1 MALTDCVLL
10 LLLVSFAFCR
20 TLRLV
25 SRTDAPY
32 TICYSAH
39 PFSPGG
45 DTTTSGAENAAPP
58 PGGDAVH
65 VQARGGPLRAWAR
78 PGPRRTTAGL
88 GSIQAQSGP
97 LQAWIRRGPRRTIL
111 GLGPSWPKSIF
122 RRPGEIQAHS
132 GPPRIWTDPSP
143 RQTASGLV
151 PSRAEADWS
160 GPGSVQMPRFK
171 LKAMLVQGACCI
183 PAPGGGELRIDIPP
197 HVCTVFCVTG

>member
-1 MALTDCVLL
+1 MYIIFINTIYYILL
-10 LLLVSFAFCR
+10 GASL
-20 TLRLV
+20 
-25 SRTDAPY
+25 
-32 TICYSAH
+32 
-39 PFSPGG
+39 SPRWRHDHEWCGKRR
-45 DTTTSGAENAAPP
+45 PP
-58 PGGDAVH
+58 RWDAVH

-88 GSIQAQSGP
+88 GSIQAQSVP

-111 GLGPSWPKSIF
+111 GLGPSWPKLIF

-160 GPGSVQMPRFK
+160 GPGSVQMRRLT

-183 PAPGGGELRIDIPP
+183 PLPRWWG
-197 HVCTVFCVTG
+197 TQN